1 VWSENWELSVQFYL
15 ADTVHFSLAVTS
27 YSRYYKS
34 LTICG
39 LHYIHHVDESQAIS
53 ICRPDNSTHHEAT
66 TFLLSRLFSG
76 DKIKTVVGHARNLK
90 KFLDFLLF
98 WRLEVDLEN
107 VHLIPVKSGGP
118 FPLEVILQGFADYLR
133 CIPKGYRPFADLK
146 VPSQGIQWSMVDRVP
161 LNNTALAE
169 GKVVPVVVNSMH
181 SLREAD
187 WCEYPSGSLSPII
200 HTACV
205 YLEFLGNRTKRF
217 EHLPLQQIPWKEFG
231 ESHSLIAGITGS
243 RKRIIYDVETIARD
257 SGVVGPKG
265 GKNRQGTPLNFNK
278 VFSEEDINAF
288 FKLLNPYNNAQD
300 LLLFSILRYFGLR
313 PGEATSLRLDPLTLP
328 TELNNY
334 HNAREKLMN
343 TLDGEL
349 HYVKEHGLNGAWVVN
364 TGWKT
369 QASHRFV
376 PLISHRTSN
385 PDTGDESRFPTQD
398 EFTDLLYWAL
408 VQRQDLMSQFNDED
422 HGYLFVSGSNNSKGK
437 PLSEKGVYSKFRGIV
452 EELLKNS
459 NGLVDLRSFYPHTF
473 RHHFATTLLRKYKI
487 SLEEIRQW
495 LGHSSV
501 TITRNTYIH
510 WIPDRSNNQ
519 DKGTVNDIKS
529 TFHKQAK
536 ISEQA
541 IAGKREE
548 VDTGMGFTF

>member
-1 VWSENWELSVQFYL
+1 MGYFELLNIANLMHPL
-15 ADTVHFSLAVTS
+15 ARLVS
-27 YSRYYKS
+27 YARYYKS

-90 KFLDFLLF
+90 KFLDYLLF
-98 WRLEVDLEN
+98 WRLDEDLEN
-107 VHLIPVKSGGP
+107 IHLIPVKSGGP

-133 CIPKGYRPFADLK
+133 CIPNGYRPFADLK
-146 VPSQGIQWSMVDRVP
+146 VPSQGIQWSMLDHVP
-161 LNNTALAE
+161 LNKNALAE
-169 GKVVPVVVNSMH
+169 GKVVPVMVNNMH
-181 SLREAD
+181 DLREAD

-217 EHLPLQQIPWKEFG
+217 EHLPLQQIPWKEIG
-231 ESHSLIAGITGS
+231 EKHSLIAGITGS
-243 RKRIIYDVETIARD
+243 RKRIVYDVETIARD

-265 GKNRQGTPLNFNK
+265 GRNRQGAPIDFKK
-278 VFSEEDINAF
+278 VFSEEDVNAF
-288 FKLLNPYNNAQD
+288 FKLLDPYRSAQD

-313 PGEATSLRLDPLTLP
+313 PGEAASLRLDPLTLP
-328 TELNNY
+328 AELHNY
-334 HNAREKLMN
+334 HNAREKLTK
-343 TLDGEL
+343 TLCGEL
-349 HYVKEHGLNGAWVVN
+349 QYVKEHGLNGAWVVN

-376 PLISHRTSN
+376 PLITHRTNNSSTGE
-385 PDTGDESRFPTQD
+385 DTRFPTQD

-408 VQRQDLMSQFNDED
+408 VQRQDLMSHLNDED
-422 HGYLFVSGSNNSKGK
+422 HGYLFVSASNNSKGK
-437 PLSEKGVYSKFRGIV
+437 PLSEKGVYIKFRSIV
-452 EELLKNS
+452 DELLKNS
-459 NGLVDLRSFYPHTF
+459 NGLVDLRSFYPHSF
-473 RHHFATTLLRKYKI
+473 RHHFATTLLRRYKI

-501 TITRNTYIH
+501 IITRNTYIH
-510 WIPDRSNNQ
+510 WIPDRANND
-519 DKGTVNDIKS
+519 DKGTVIDIEN
-529 TFHKQAK
+529 TFRKQAE
-536 ISEQA
+536 ISGQMN
-541 IAGKREE
+541 AGKRET
-548 VDTGMGFTF
+548 VDTGVGLT